1 MGKASD
7 RLGVKGGKIMAYCEK
22 CNLLTEGDRCPRCG
36 NRRLREPRE
45 DDFVFLTRRES
56 PWAGLLED
64 VFSQNGIAF
73 VVKREK
79 GAALAIRTGPA
90 FEGFRFYVPYCQ
102 LTQAG
107 ELMRAILDG
116 GGFEE

>member
-1 MGKASD
+1 MS
-7 RLGVKGGKIMAYCEK
+7 
-22 CNLLTEGDRCPRCG
+22 P
-36 NRRLREPRE
+36 LREQKAAGAPGGRLC
-45 DDFVFLTRRES
+45 VFDPRES

-116 GGFEE
+116 GGDLRSKEVRRYR